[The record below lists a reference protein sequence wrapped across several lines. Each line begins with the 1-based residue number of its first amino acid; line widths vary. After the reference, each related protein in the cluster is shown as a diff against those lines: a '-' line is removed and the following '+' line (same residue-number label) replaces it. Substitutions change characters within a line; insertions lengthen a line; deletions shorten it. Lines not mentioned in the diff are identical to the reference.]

1 MADFSEGRP
10 TSPLTLTV
18 NPRLDAGVQSGWES
32 WETAMRAIGAAGS
45 GAWLAQRA
53 GDPELREAAAALV
66 QGLLEAEDA
75 EARGDGWI
83 GLAELADEVDD
94 ALLADTGWE
103 GALAAGREAGN
114 PDVIFAATSALARIA
129 EEHGEALA
137 AAEYF
142 IEFLNWRRL
151 AGHVSDAEDIETAFD
166 EVARLATK
174 DGARKEVALF
184 EFRQAGF
191 TRLLEADDDRAVE
204 GDWEVDPTPY
214 ATWS

>member
-1 MADFSEGRP
+1 MAGSKEMRP

-18 NPRLDAGVQSGWES
+18 NPRLDAGLQSGWEA
-32 WETAMRAIGAAGS
+32 WEAAMRATGATGS

-53 GDPELREAAAALV
+53 ADPELRDEAAALV

-75 EARGDGWI
+75 DARAEAWI
-83 GLAELADEVDD
+83 GLAELADEIGD

-103 GALAAGREAGN
+103 GALAAGGEAGN
-114 PDVIFAATSALARIA
+114 PDVIFAATAALARIA
-129 EEHGEALA
+129 EEHGETLA

-142 IEFLNWRRL
+142 LDFLNWRRRP
-151 AGHVSDAEDIETAFD
+151 GHVSDAEDVETAFD

-174 DGARKEVALF
+174 DGARREAALF
-184 EFRQAGF
+184 EFRQVGF

-204 GDWEVDPTPY
+204 GDWEADPAPY
-214 ATWS
+214 AAWG